1 MTNEKVS
8 VSRSSSAQ
16 AVKTAVVAFAFA
28 SMVIA
33 SFASPSAFVRVDAA
47 ALDRD
52 LAGDA
57 LDNKGKAV
65 PDLDIKMAGFASTK
79 AYIQVYGT
87 AGGTLA
93 DHEHAIA
100 YVLTVVTASGTVQ
113 TWAIDSHEKQHGDS
127 GTGSEWHAHR
137 VHLGDNPDTS
147 DVEQPGCVNEVDQ
160 VNHAMMDGD
169 RVYFENMVVKGPNGN
184 TETVKAVEIV
194 SALTV
199 ELRVLV
205 DDPDN
210 PPAGTP
216 CIAEVSW
223 LFDAA

>member
-8 VSRSSSAQ
+8 VSRLSSAQ

-28 SMVIA
+28 TMVLA
-33 SFASPSAFVRVDAA
+33 SFASPLAFVNVEA
-47 ALDRD
+47 ALLPSDV
-52 LAGDA
+52 AGDA
-57 LDNKGKAV
+57 LNSQGKAV
-65 PDLDIKMAGFASTK
+65 PDLDIKMAGFAGSR

-87 AGGTLA
+87 AGGTVA

-100 YVLTVVTASGTVQ
+100 YVVAVITDSGEAQ

-127 GTGSEWHAHR
+127 GTGSAWHAHR
-137 VHLGDNPDTS
+137 VHLGDNPHTAA
-147 DVEQPGCVNEVDQ
+147 VEYAGCVNEVDQ
-160 VNHAMMDGD
+160 VNHAMMDGN
-169 RVYFENMVVKGPNGN
+169 RVYFENMVVKGSNGN
-184 TETVKAVEIV
+184 PETVKAVEITA
-194 SALTV
+194 ALTV
-199 ELRVLV
+199 ELHVLV